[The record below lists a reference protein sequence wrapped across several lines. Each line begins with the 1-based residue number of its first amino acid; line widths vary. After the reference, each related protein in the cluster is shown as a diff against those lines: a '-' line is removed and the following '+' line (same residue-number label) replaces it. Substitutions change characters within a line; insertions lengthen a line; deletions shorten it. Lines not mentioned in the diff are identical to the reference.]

1 MARYFQRLLTGILSL
16 SGLFGYPLVGAS
28 AEEKIVWSSSNWKVA
43 LTGQPHQPIGCHA
56 YADYQMGTRFVLML
70 QRNGDWRGALGE
82 HKGLRDMRPGPV
94 RVAVDGRLVYSGTA
108 TRLSG
113 GGIRLASLSASAV
126 TAMGAG
132 NQLTVITEGSSARSL
147 SLAGAGKAISIVRQC
162 LADIFMAEQR
172 PLHAAGRTPLYR
184 VQTGAVDGAINLRSA
199 PSLRGPV
206 LTAIPAREGLLSA
219 LGECSASL
227 DDDSSSTWC
236 RFTWR
241 GMTGWA
247 SMRVLERNA
256 STVSIAP
263 AVTPSSPN
271 VETQAPSTLPTP
283 TEGLSTGTAF
293 FITDQGHLLT
303 NAHVVE
309 NCRQI
314 SIRQPGKQP
323 ISARVSSRDKLND
336 LALLQVSPEKAVG
349 IQPATLRR
357 QQVQL
362 GEDIA
367 VFGFPLQSLIASS
380 GNFTRGSV
388 TALAGLGDNTSL
400 IQISAAVQSGNSGG
414 PVLDQYGNVAGVVV
428 SKLNS
433 LRVAATTGSI
443 PEQIGFAIK
452 GGTAASFL
460 EANGIVFAEAP
471 WAKSIKELQR
481 LEPTEV
487 AERATAISAQVA
499 CRS

>member
-1 MARYFQRLLTGILSL
+1 
-16 SGLFGYPLVGAS
+16 
-28 AEEKIVWSSSNWKVA
+28 
-43 LTGQPHQPIGCHA
+43 
-56 YADYQMGTRFVLML
+56 
-70 QRNGDWRGALGE
+70 
-82 HKGLRDMRPGPV
+82 
-94 RVAVDGRLVYSGTA
+94 
-108 TRLSG
+108 
-113 GGIRLASLSASAV
+113 
-126 TAMGAG
+126 
-132 NQLTVITEGSSARSL
+132 
-147 SLAGAGKAISIVRQC
+147 
-162 LADIFMAEQR
+162 
-172 PLHAAGRTPLYR
+172 
-184 VQTGAVDGAINLRSA
+184 
-199 PSLRGPV
+199 
-206 LTAIPAREGLLSA
+206 
-219 LGECSASL
+219 
-227 DDDSSSTWC
+227 
-236 RFTWR
+236 
-241 GMTGWA
+241 
-247 SMRVLERNA
+247 MRVLEREA
-256 STVSIAP
+256 STVSAAP
-263 AVTPSSPN
+263 AAAASSPN
-271 VETQAPSTLPTP
+271 VETRAPPPPPAP

-293 FITDQGHLLT
+293 FISDQGHLLT

-309 NCRQI
+309 DCRQI

-323 ISARVSSRDKLND
+323 ITARVSSRDKLND
-336 LALLQVSPEKAVG
+336 LALLQIRPEDAVG

-367 VFGFPLQSLIASS
+367 VFGFPLQSLVASS

-452 GGTAASFL
+452 GGTTASFL

-481 LEPTEV
+481 LEPTEI

>member
-1 MARYFQRLLTGILSL
+1 M
-16 SGLFGYPLVGAS
+16 
-28 AEEKIVWSSSNWKVA
+28 
-43 LTGQPHQPIGCHA
+43 
-56 YADYQMGTRFVLML
+56 
-70 QRNGDWRGALGE
+70 
-82 HKGLRDMRPGPV
+82 
-94 RVAVDGRLVYSGTA
+94 AVDGRLVYSGTA
-108 TRLSG
+108 TRFSG

-132 NQLTVITEGSSARSL
+132 NQLTVITEGSSTRSL
-147 SLAGAGKAISIVRQC
+147 SLAGAGEAINIVRQC

-247 SMRVLERNA
+247 SMRVLERDA
-256 STVSIAP
+256 STVS
-263 AVTPSSPN
+263 VTPPSPN
-271 VETQAPSTLPTP
+271 VETQPPSPLPTP
-283 TEGLSTGTAF
+283 TEALSTGTAF

-309 NCRQI
+309 NCPQI

-323 ISARVSSRDKLND
+323 ITARVSSRDKLND
-336 LALLQVSPEKAVG
+336 LALLQIRPEDAVG

-367 VFGFPLQSLIASS
+367 VFGFPLQSLVASS

-400 IQISAAVQSGNSGG
+400 FQISAAVQSGNSGG
-414 PVLDQYGNVAGVVV
+414 PVLDQYGNVTGVVV